1 MEQSFSLE
9 KLTEKRITVL
19 GGGRSGLA
27 AARCLVRR
35 GARVF
40 LSDDQALPVQT
51 KHALNTLNVVFEEGA
66 HTQAALQAD
75 LLVVSPGIPRESAVL
90 NDARQR
96 HLPVWGE
103 LELGYRLCPS
113 KRILA
118 LTGTNG
124 KSTTTRLVGALL
136 EARGHDVVVGGNV
149 GTPLCALLEQISPRT
164 WVVLE
169 VSSFQLET
177 TVRFR
182 PHVGVW
188 LNLTPDHLD
197 RHGTLQEYAAI
208 KARLFARQQAT
219 DHAVLGPDLRLPP
232 ACPAHRHVIRPL
244 PMALPAHQRFNLSAA
259 LCAARLAD
267 PACGLEDVDWEAI
280 FHHPHCLEF
289 VAAANGVRF
298 FNDSKATNPHAA
310 ITALEALKPSPLC
323 VILCGH
329 PKGTS
334 PEPLARYIAG
344 HSHVR
349 QAILVGPFAAHW
361 AAALNGQ
368 GWHNFQTV
376 KTLQDSFG
384 CLASEVQTCVLA
396 PAGSSFDQFANYQ
409 ARGDAFKAAVRDL

>member
-267 PACGLEDVDWEAI
+267 PACGLEDVDWKAI

-310 ITALEALKPSPLC
+310 IGLGSLQALAALCDPVRP
-323 VILCGH
+323 
-329 PKGTS
+329 PKGHFPRAAGALHRRPPARAPGDLGGAFCRPLGRCIKRPRLAQLS
-334 PEPLARYIAG
+334 NCKNLARQLRVPGVRSPNLRAG
-344 HSHVR
+344 PCRVQLR
-349 QAILVGPFAAHW
+349 PVCQLPGPRRR
-361 AAALNGQ
+361 L
-368 GWHNFQTV
+368 
-376 KTLQDSFG
+376 
-384 CLASEVQTCVLA
+384 
-396 PAGSSFDQFANYQ
+396 
-409 ARGDAFKAAVRDL
+409 